1 MGRGLRS
8 CARASEYVPGEGF
21 GCPGPM
27 SPPPFSIAK
36 PSSTVRPGPTSREL
50 DPPPIGE
57 SESISFS
64 WTAGIASLTTTLV
77 VNLERAFFGPFLPL
91 LPFTMMT
98 LGSLKEMTR
107 FSQGL

>member
-1 MGRGLRS
+1 MGRGLRF
-8 CARASEYVPGEGF
+8 CARASEYVSGKGF

-36 PSSTVRPGPTSREL
+36 PSSTVRPGPTLREL

-57 SESISFS
+57 SQSISFS
-64 WTAGIASLTTTLV
+64 WTAGNVVFLTTTSV

-91 LPFTMMT
+91 PPFTIYFYFYFFD
-98 LGSLKEMTR
+98 LSP
-107 FSQGL
+107 